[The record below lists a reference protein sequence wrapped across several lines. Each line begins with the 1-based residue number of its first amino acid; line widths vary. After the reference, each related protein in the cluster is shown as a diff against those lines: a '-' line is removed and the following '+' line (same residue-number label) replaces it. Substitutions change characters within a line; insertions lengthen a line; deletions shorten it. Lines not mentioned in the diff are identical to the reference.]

1 VQQQFRGRKILR
13 NKARALGETIKT
25 LRKQRG
31 MTQEQLAERAELH
44 PTYIAKLES
53 GERFPSLETLIEL
66 AGALDIPL
74 SSIVKS
80 LEPKKDLE
88 VVRDADRYPDSRAS
102 SGTQEDPVR
111 EELLEETVSI
121 LRECETKEI
130 AFFRDLLHLA
140 KRYFE
145 K

>member
-1 VQQQFRGRKILR
+1 MRD
-13 NKARALGETIKT
+13 KARALGEAIKT
-25 LRKQRG
+25 FRKQRG

-66 AGALDIPL
+66 AHALDIPL

-80 LEPKKDLE
+80 LEPDKELA
-88 VVRDADRYPDSRAS
+88 VVRDADRAPDSHVFSKPR
-102 SGTQEDPVR
+102 EDPVR
-111 EELLEETVSI
+111 EELIKETVSI

-130 AFFRDLLHLA
+130 AFFRDLLKLA
-140 KRYFE
+140 KRYF
-145 K
+145 